1 MLILYF
7 IFCLTLPLLI
17 PFIAH
22 TVSLMGHR
30 AVKQERFIVARD
42 EEVWK
47 LWAIYWRWRA
57 VYKSISVDQ
66 AGPALAAARLVT
78 DYTSC
83 QLEARSQ
90 GSIPPPIS
98 HLPSP
103 PTHYHYDTW
112 YMPPLLVSTRGCGT
126 TDHNALPTYCFKIFC
141 TSSFKT
147 LKQNIFA
154 GFKQLTVFLDPPWSL
169 AFTLLTSNQ
178 VSRIFSD
185 RNVFVTI
192 GFPMRNAEDGIL
204 YSE

>member
-1 MLILYF
+1 MYCRTWESNTRNVDSLFY

-22 TVSLMGHR
+22 TVSLVGHR

-90 GSIPPPIS
+90 GAFL
-98 HLPSP
+98 LPSP
-103 PTHYHYDTW
+103 ISRPLPLITIMTLDTCHHYWCQPGPAGQLIITHCPCIVIRYS
-112 YMPPLLVSTRGCGT
+112 VSV
-126 TDHNALPTYCFKIFC
+126 HHPFCFY
-141 TSSFKT
+141 
-147 LKQNIFA
+147 
-154 GFKQLTVFLDPPWSL
+154 FKQFFIWSQCFL
-169 AFTLLTSNQ
+169 
-178 VSRIFSD
+178 
-185 RNVFVTI
+185 
-192 GFPMRNAEDGIL
+192 
-204 YSE
+204 

>member
-1 MLILYF
+1 MYLLLNCRTWQSNTRNVDSLFY

-90 GSIPPPIS
+90 GSIPPPIV
-98 HLPSP
+98 PSP
-103 PTHYHYDTW
+103 VPSHSLPLWHLIHATITGVNPGLRDNWSYRTAHVLCQDT
-112 YMPPLLVSTRGCGT
+112 L
-126 TDHNALPTYCFKIFC
+126 
-141 TSSFKT
+141 
-147 LKQNIFA
+147 
-154 GFKQLTVFLDPPWSL
+154 SL
-169 AFTLLTSNQ
+169 Y
-178 VSRIFSD
+178 I
-185 RNVFVTI
+185 
-192 GFPMRNAEDGIL
+192 IL
-204 YSE
+204 

>member
-1 MLILYF
+1 MRMCHFEKLCTCYCTLEHENLTFAMLILYF

-90 GSIPPPIS
+90 GAFL
-98 HLPSP
+98 LPSP
-103 PTHYHYDTW
+103 ISRPLPLITIMTLDTCHHYWCQPGAAGQLIITHCPCIVSRYSVHHPLKHWNKTF
-112 YMPPLLVSTRGCGT
+112 LLVLNSFFRP
-126 TDHNALPTYCFKIFC
+126 NRI
-141 TSSFKT
+141 SS
-147 LKQNIFA
+147 
-154 GFKQLTVFLDPPWSL
+154 
-169 AFTLLTSNQ
+169 
-178 VSRIFSD
+178 
-185 RNVFVTI
+185 
-192 GFPMRNAEDGIL
+192 
-204 YSE
+204 